1 MNKKIIVAVA
11 IVSLL
16 TFSGV
21 VATAVEAG
29 GNMEKQ
35 KQTAPLDGNQFGL
48 WERIRNRICD
58 TFGICNGDCTE
69 MVEVTGMLSY
79 DGTYFYVAD
88 VEVHFGPVWYVSIT
102 EAAIDY
108 DGDGVEEL
116 IIDELQGLVGTT
128 VTMEGHM
135 QSDNWLSVFTIN
147 GETYRDIGKPIWSGG
162 AGGHHGNGNGGE

>member
-21 VATAVEAG
+21 VAAAVEAG

-79 DGTYFYVAD
+79 DGTYFYVDD
-88 VEVHFGPVWYVSIT
+88 VEVHFGPVWYVSTT

-108 DGDGVEEL
+108 DGDGVEEP

-162 AGGHHGNGNGGE
+162 AGGHHGNGNGDE

>member
-21 VATAVEAG
+21 VAAVVEAS

-48 WERIRNRICD
+48 WERIRNRIRD

-69 MVEVTGMLSY
+69 MVDVTGVLTY
-79 DGTYFYVAD
+79 DETYFYVDD

-102 EAAIDY
+102 DSAVDY
-108 DGDGVEEL
+108 DNDGVEEL
-116 IIDELQGLVGTT
+116 VIDEIQGLVGTT

-162 AGGHHGNGNGGE
+162 HKNK

>member
-21 VATAVEAG
+21 VAAVVEAS

-48 WERIRNRICD
+48 WERIRNRIRD

-69 MVEVTGMLSY
+69 MVEITGVLTY
-79 DGTYFYVAD
+79 DETYFYVDD

-102 EAAIDY
+102 ESAIDY

-116 IIDELQGLVGTT
+116 VIDEIQGLVGTT

-162 AGGHHGNGNGGE
+162 AGGHHGNGNGDE